1 MSPTAIWEVFI
12 SEEAWKATSPCSWLL
27 KMPKPRT
34 PPRLSRP
41 QRLFRAAPMDHDGR
55 VLHRLRR
62 LSGLHDLRT
71 LGLRLLGL
79 TALQG
84 LQLLQRLLPPSPS
97 RRAQHQG
104 SCILGSMLWL
114 GGSGGSGFGS
124 GGGGVSGF
132 TYTLQQ
138 RNPAPVAMSGPHPSQ
153 KSMQNGPNKS
163 PRHAQGLLLRLLRLL
178 RLLLLLVTRGRLLL
192 RGLLLGIETHPADH
206 LPRLGLLGTPT
217 RP

>member
-1 MSPTAIWEVFI
+1 MLQKSFQMLRHNGKHLKNRPRAGKFI
-12 SEEAWKATSPCSWLL
+12 DFLGLLTSRHVPDRHLGGVHQRGGLESHLAVLLAPQNAEATHSASALKASEA
-27 KMPKPRT
+27 MR
-34 PPRLSRP
+34 
-41 QRLFRAAPMDHDGR
+41 RAAPMDHDGR

-97 RRAQHQG
+97 PRAPHQG

-138 RNPAPVAMSGPHPSQ
+138 QNHAKSSPGGYVWAPSEPEI
-153 KSMQNGPNKS
+153 
-163 PRHAQGLLLRLLRLL
+163 HAKR
-178 RLLLLLVTRGRLLL
+178 T
-192 RGLLLGIETHPADH
+192 E
-206 LPRLGLLGTPT
+206 
-217 RP
+217 